1 MKVLIF
7 CNRMP
12 DLSGAFFHD
21 VELGKELLKRGH
33 MVVFLTIKV
42 PPAGVNGGT
51 YRGFRYLHY
60 SAASSFLDTSDL
72 WITPHAPGLPDVR
85 ALNARGYFRP
95 IAITCHYDGNYRS
108 VVRNGEP
115 KWTEL
120 LLFINGIME
129 SNFRKHIVPWPQ
141 QIRQTGVV
149 RPILYRDEIVI
160 SEPFQGD
167 SITLVN
173 ANENKGVRQFL
184 ELARRMPD
192 RKFLGVLPYYG
203 ELMVPPAPANV
214 RWVPFADDIRDILKQ
229 TRILLMPSFYESY
242 GRIGIEAMIN
252 GIPVVY
258 SRPVK
263 NDAFPYGTTQGM
275 LAWAG
280 DVAIAC
286 DREVPDQWIAAI
298 ESLDDGEAYAD
309 ISTKSRAHIE
319 SLDVFTEGPRIAE
332 VMESFSKQNPVVIRQ
347 TTKQGSQQ
355 SQYAP
360 ATLLPREP
368 KGPVGFS
375 FSNGR
380 LRIQR

>member
-1 MKVLIF
+1 
-7 CNRMP
+7 MP

-21 VELGKELLKRGH
+21 VELGKELQARGH

-42 PPAGVNGGT
+42 PPQGVNGGQ
-51 YRGFRYLHY
+51 YRGFRFLHY

-108 VVRNGEP
+108 VVRNGDT
-115 KWTEL
+115 KWVEL
-120 LLFINGIME
+120 LLFINDLME
-129 SNFRKHIVPWPQ
+129 SNYRRGISPWPS
-141 QIRQTGVV
+141 QIVRTGVV
-149 RPILYRDEIVI
+149 RPILHRNEIVI
-160 SEPFQGD
+160 REPFHGECM
-167 SITLVN
+167 TLVN

-203 ELMVPPAPANV
+203 ELQVPPAPANV
-214 RWVPFADDIRDILKQ
+214 RWVPFAEDIRDVLKQ

-252 GIPVVY
+252 GIPVIY

-275 LAWAG
+275 LVWAG
-280 DVAIAC
+280 DLGIQC
-286 DREVPDQWIAAI
+286 DREVPEQWVSAIA
-298 ESLDDGEAYAD
+298 SLDDPETYENL
-309 ISTKSRAHIE
+309 SVRCKEKIE
-319 SLDVFTEGPRIAE
+319 SLDVFSEGPRI
-332 VMESFSKQNPVVIRQ
+332 VDLMETFSRQHPVVTRQ
-347 TTKQGSQQ
+347 STPAQKQQGPS
-355 SQYAP
+355 SVSI
-360 ATLLPREP
+360 LPREP
-368 KGPVGFS
+368 KGPVGFG